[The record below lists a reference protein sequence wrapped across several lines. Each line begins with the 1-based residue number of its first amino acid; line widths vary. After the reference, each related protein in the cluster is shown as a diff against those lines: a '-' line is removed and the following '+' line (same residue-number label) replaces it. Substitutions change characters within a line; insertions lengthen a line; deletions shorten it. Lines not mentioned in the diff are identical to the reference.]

1 MEDQK
6 LNQSKVLNNF
16 SILKFESADK
26 QQILT
31 WEEALDLLKIRQIR
45 ERDIRMLQ
53 KSMEIE
59 ENFSRQIVAS
69 RPTSN
74 AIIFML
80 EHFKVQ

>member
-16 SILKFESADK
+16 SILKFESANK